1 MRPHSSKRL
10 HSARISPAVLTA
22 LQIFVLSLLVGS
34 GPVCFGQTEEAVR
47 ITATS
52 QLQNYYTTQDEHYAN
67 VAARLPDIQ
76 SALDRLRAAVTA
88 AQAQRPKEFEAEFD
102 DCLKAIRI
110 AGTRAKNAVE
120 AADVVVRFGS
130 VANLFTTD
138 VTENGGLA
146 KVISCARNLE
156 RALGGQRAIA
166 EAIAGL
172 GPLYE
177 ELNKEFERI
186 DESRARKRAK
196 AAMRHML
203 LKKAQAETG
212 QRAVPD
218 TAETSGC
225 RSDINFQEEGYRIRK
240 FRIEDPFKFL
250 PWVRKRQQRAEELIK
265 ELFKDPT
272 FRYSAVA
279 GEALDIIDKVNFLP
293 DTSDA
298 RVKLRVELVSVEN
311 CSGKELDLVYRI
323 YSTQIM
329 PVLSSAPEARVTE
342 RESPQTAAGQTTV
355 KAPTA
360 SPIHITP
367 AGGYDSTD
375 KLSGGGR
382 LEITPGQFGGLPFDS
397 AFVEGQ
403 ASSTMKTISAA
414 LSGSADSEGWLAH
427 SEWLLDYNN
436 YSLPTGAG
444 QIKGGHMTAQFSG
457 MSKPLVNGN
466 LTFRFGTLL
475 EGGNR
480 QSSIRNVPLAPD
492 TLANAGF
499 GSLKFYAGMASR
511 LRHNVFSLSYGLELG
526 SVGPAAR
533 IDWRKHI
540 GDFRHEFWY
549 PLGNHRILDLES
561 RLTVGRIQVPG
572 KIPLSE
578 RFFGGNNEQFF
589 IPGDIWEIRENPVIR
604 AIPGSRLYRT
614 ADGAGGERF
623 FSYNLTAAYTVW
635 RKALVPQELTD
646 DPSFNS
652 VLGDALDTITGNLQ
666 NTYATKDPHYQTIVT
681 NLLPRVNTALT
692 DLQMAVTN
700 SQQAHPGQA
709 ETKFKMTL
717 RAITTAIRRANS
729 AANPVDVGQQY
740 GNVRAL
746 LSPSEDEGENRL
758 AKVMTSV
765 QGLTTELGGDASI
778 TTAATALDGVR
789 ASMESEF
796 GQIDQ
801 VKAASMA
808 TASMAFTRRTLNTL
822 FNDVNIYS
830 VSPVIVF
837 DAARISRERAGLGG
851 MRYGPGLGLRFELA
865 SVAHFTAGYAWNVRP
880 GPDEGHG
887 TFFFSIGV
895 RDLFR

>member
-1 MRPHSSKRL
+1 MRTHSSNRPHG
-10 HSARISPAVLTA
+10 ARIRPAVRAA
-22 LQIFVLSLLVGS
+22 LQIFVLFLLVS
-34 GPVCFGQTEEAVR
+34 AGPVCFGQTEEAVR

-67 VAARLPDIQ
+67 VAAQIPNLQR
-76 SALDRLRAAVTA
+76 ALDTLRTAVTA
-88 AQAQRPKEFEAEFD
+88 AQAQQTGQLEAEFN
-102 DCLKAIRI
+102 DCLGAIKRAMMRTESAIKAD
-110 AGTRAKNAVE
+110 
-120 AADVVVRFGS
+120 DVVVRYAAA
-130 VANLFTTD
+130 ANLFTTD
-138 VTENGGLA
+138 VTEDGGLA
-146 KVISCARNLE
+146 KVMVCSRNLDK
-156 RALGGQRAIA
+156 ALRGERAIA
-166 EAIAGL
+166 EATAAL
-172 GPLYE
+172 GQLYAN
-177 ELNKEFERI
+177 LNKEFERI
-186 DESRARKRAK
+186 DETSARKKAK

-203 LKKAQAETG
+203 LKKAQAG
-212 QRAVPD
+212 QAQPAVPD
-218 TAETSGC
+218 TTEASGC

-240 FRIEDPFKFL
+240 FRIEDPFDFL
-250 PWVRKRQQRAEELIK
+250 PWVRNRKKSATKLIEK
-265 ELFKDPT
+265 LFEDPT

-279 GEALDIIDKVNFLP
+279 GEALDIINRENFLP
-293 DTSDA
+293 ATSDE
-298 RVKLRVELVSVEN
+298 RVKIRVEVVSVEN

-329 PVLSSAPEARVTE
+329 PVLSSAPEARETE

-355 KAPTA
+355 KAPVTN
-360 SPIHITP
+360 PFRFTP
-367 AGGYDSTD
+367 AAGYDSTN

-382 LEITPGQFGGLPFDS
+382 LEITPGQFWGLPFTS
-397 AFVEGQ
+397 GFVEGQ

-457 MSKPLVNGN
+457 MSRPLARGN
-466 LTFRFGTLL
+466 LTFRFGAVL

-511 LRHNVFSLSYGLELG
+511 LRHNVFSVSYGLELG

-533 IDWRKHI
+533 VDWRKHI
-540 GDFRHEFWY
+540 GDVRHEFWY

-572 KIPLSE
+572 NIPLSE
-578 RFFGGNNEQFF
+578 RFFGGNNEEFF
-589 IPGDIWEIRENPVIR
+589 IPGDTWEIRENPVIR

-635 RKALVPQELTD
+635 RKALVPQELID
-646 DPSFNS
+646 DPSFSS

-666 NTYATKDPHYQTIVT
+666 NTHATKDPHYQKIVT
-681 NLLPRVNTALT
+681 NLLPRVNVALVN
-692 DLQMAVTN
+692 LQTVVTN
-700 SQQAHPGQA
+700 AQLAHPGEA
-709 ETKFKMTL
+709 ETKFKTSL
-717 RAITTAIRRANS
+717 RAISTAIRRADS
-729 AANPVDVGQQY
+729 AAHPIDVGQQY

-746 LSPSEDEGENRL
+746 LSPSDEEGENRL

-765 QGLTTELGGDASI
+765 QELAAEIGGDASI
-778 TTAATALDGVR
+778 TTASTALDGVR
-789 ASMESEF
+789 TSMESEF

-801 VKAASMA
+801 VKAAKMA

-830 VSPVIVF
+830 VSPVVVF
-837 DAARISRERAGLGG
+837 DVARISRERAGLGG
-851 MRYGPGLGLRFELA
+851 MRYGPGLGLRLELA

-880 GPDEGHG
+880 GLDEGHG

-895 RDLFR
+895 RDIFR